1 MHLAGH
7 MIQQSMSIAFG
18 SDCRDPNPDPPPW
31 CTLAKIDAQSQ
42 VLITCGT
49 DVYHPAKL
57 VGFWFIALSRTLYGS
72 P

>member
-1 MHLAGH
+1 
-7 MIQQSMSIAFG
+7 MSIVFR
-18 SDCRDPNPDPPPW
+18 SDHRDPDPDPPPR
-31 CTLAKIDAQSQ
+31 CTLAKIDAQSRA
-42 VLITCGT
+42 LITHCT